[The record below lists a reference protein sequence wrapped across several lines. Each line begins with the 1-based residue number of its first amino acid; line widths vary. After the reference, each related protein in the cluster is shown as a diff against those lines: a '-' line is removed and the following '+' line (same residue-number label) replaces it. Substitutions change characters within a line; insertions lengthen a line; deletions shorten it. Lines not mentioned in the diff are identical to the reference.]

1 MNNQDSLAKTSKE
14 LMLKEP
20 FYGLLLLSLNK
31 EWSKRVPTAGVSKNA
46 INFQLTINEDFWNS
60 LSENHKRGLLKHELL
75 HIGFFHLQCQ
85 DEFPNKKLANIAMDI
100 EINQYID
107 EDDLPEGGCTLES
120 FAQYNLPPKAGCREY
135 YRLLQEA
142 ADKEKQ
148 QGDGGKSKLEKI
160 LDAMSQGL
168 SHDEDGDP
176 VPDHSTWE
184 EFENMSEAEKKLLQ
198 SQSEY
203 ILKEIAEAV
212 EKSRG
217 TIPGEFQ
224 GIIERLRTIEPPKF
238 DWRSYVRR
246 FAGGSNEVFTKKL
259 RRKDNKRFEENP
271 GLKIKNKR
279 HLLVA
284 IDTSGSVSDKEVKE
298 FLNEIHH
305 IHKTGS
311 EVTIL
316 QCDTTIR
323 SIEKFKPNQ
332 DITLHGRGGTDFDPV
347 LEYYNENTRKYTC
360 MFYLTDGECDTNVK
374 PKGKMLWV
382 ISTRGEINKGL
393 PGPQIK
399 LN

>member
-1 MNNQDSLAKTSKE
+1 MLNNHDSLARASKE

-31 EWSKRVPTAGVSKNA
+31 QWDKRVPTAGVSKNGV
-46 INFQLTINEDFWNS
+46 NFQLTINEDFWNS
-60 LSENHKRGLLKHELL
+60 LSDNHKRGLLKHELL
-75 HIGFFHLQCQ
+75 HIGFFHIQCQ
-85 DEFPNKKLANIAMDI
+85 DEFQNKKVANIAMDI

-120 FAQYNLPPKAGCREY
+120 FAEYNLPPKAGCREY
-135 YRLLQEA
+135 YKLLMQAKEQE
-142 ADKEKQ
+142 EQ
-148 QGDGGKSKLEKI
+148 SGSGGKIS
-160 LDAMSQGL
+160 DMAGM
-168 SHDEDGDP
+168 DDGEQHSSGTN
-176 VPDHSTWE
+176 VPDHSTWKD
-184 EFENMSEAEKKLLQ
+184 FEDLSEAEKKLLE
-198 SQSEY
+198 SQTAH
-203 ILKEIAEAV
+203 ILKEIADSV

-217 TIPGEFQ
+217 IIPGEFK
-224 GIIERLRTIEPPKF
+224 GILERLRHVEPPKF

-246 FAGGSNEVFTKKL
+246 FAGGAKEVFTKKL

-316 QCDTTIR
+316 QCDTVIR
-323 SIEKFKPNQ
+323 SIEKYKPNE

-347 LEYYNENTRKYTC
+347 LEYYNENQGKYTC
-360 MFYLTDGECDTNVK
+360 LFYLTDGECSTDVK

>member
-1 MNNQDSLAKTSKE
+1 MLSNHDSLARTSKE

-31 EWSKRVPTAGVSKNA
+31 QWDKRVPTAGVSKNGV
-46 INFQLTINEDFWNS
+46 NFQLTINEDFWNS
-60 LSENHKRGLLKHELL
+60 LSDNHKRGLLKHELL
-75 HIGFFHLQCQ
+75 HIGFFHIQCQ
-85 DEFPNKKLANIAMDI
+85 DEFQNKKVANIAMDI

-107 EDDLPEGGCTLES
+107 AEDLPEGGCTLES
-120 FAQYNLPPKAGCREY
+120 FAEYNLPPKAGCREY
-135 YRLLQEA
+135 YKLLMEAKEQE
-142 ADKEKQ
+142 EQ
-148 QGDGGKSKLEKI
+148 SGSGGKIS
-160 LDAMSQGL
+160 DMAGM
-168 SHDEDGDP
+168 DDGEQHGSGTI
-176 VPDHSTWE
+176 VPDHDTWKD
-184 EFENMSEAEKKLLQ
+184 FEDLSEAEKKLLE
-198 SQSEY
+198 SQTSH
-203 ILKEIAEAV
+203 ILKEIADSV

-217 TIPGEFQ
+217 IIPGEFK
-224 GIIERLRTIEPPKF
+224 GILERLRHVEPPKF

-246 FAGGSNEVFTKKL
+246 FAGGAKEVFTKKL

-323 SIEKFKPNQ
+323 SIEKYKPNE

-347 LEYYNENTRKYTC
+347 LEYYNENQRKYTC
-360 MFYLTDGECDTNVK
+360 LFYLTDGECSTDVK

-382 ISTRGEINKGL
+382 ISTRGEINNGL

>member
-1 MNNQDSLAKTSKE
+1 MLNNHDSLARASKE

-31 EWSKRVPTAGVSKNA
+31 QWNKRVPTAGVSKNGV
-46 INFQLTINEDFWNS
+46 NFQLTINEDFWNS
-60 LSENHKRGLLKHELL
+60 LSDNHKRGLLKHELL
-75 HIGFFHLQCQ
+75 HIGFFHIQCQ
-85 DEFPNKKLANIAMDI
+85 DEFQNKKVANIAMDI

-120 FAQYNLPPKAGCREY
+120 FAEYNLPSKAGCREY
-135 YRLLQEA
+135 YKLLMQAKEQE
-142 ADKEKQ
+142 EQ
-148 QGDGGKSKLEKI
+148 SGSGGKIS
-160 LDAMSQGL
+160 DMAGM
-168 SHDEDGDP
+168 DDGEQHGSGTN
-176 VPDHSTWE
+176 VPDHGTWKD
-184 EFENMSEAEKKLLQ
+184 FEDLSEAEKKLLE
-198 SQSEY
+198 SQTAH
-203 ILKEIAEAV
+203 ILKEIADSV

-217 TIPGEFQ
+217 TIPGEFK
-224 GIIERLRTIEPPKF
+224 GILERLRHVEPPKF

-246 FAGGSNEVFTKKL
+246 FAGGAKEVFTKKL

-316 QCDTTIR
+316 QCDTVIR
-323 SIEKFKPNQ
+323 SIEKYKPNE

-347 LEYYNENTRKYTC
+347 LEYYNENQRKYTC
-360 MFYLTDGECDTNVK
+360 LFYLTDGECSTDVK

>member
-1 MNNQDSLAKTSKE
+1 MTKQDSLAKVSKE

-20 FYGLLLLSLNK
+20 FYGLLILSLNK
-31 EWSKRVPTAGVSKNA
+31 VWDKRVPTAGVSKNGV
-46 INFQLTINEDFWNS
+46 NFQLTINEDFWNS
-60 LSENHKRGLLKHELL
+60 LSDNHKRGLLKHELL
-75 HIGFFHLQCQ
+75 HIGFFHIQCQ
-85 DEFPNKKLANIAMDI
+85 DEFQNKKVANIAMDI

-107 EDDLPEGGCTLES
+107 PDDLPEGGCTLES
-120 FAQYNLPPKAGCREY
+120 FSEYNLPPKAGCREY
-135 YRLLQEA
+135 YKLLMKAMEQ
-142 ADKEKQ
+142 EKQ
-148 QGDGGKSKLEKI
+148 SGEGGKISDMAGMGDGESY
-160 LDAMSQGL
+160 D
-168 SHDEDGDP
+168 DGTIN
-176 VPDHSTWE
+176 PDHGTWKD
-184 EFENMSEAEKKLLQ
+184 FEDLSEAEKKLLE
-198 SQSEY
+198 SQTAH

-224 GIIERLRTIEPPKF
+224 GIIERLRHVEPPKF

-246 FAGGSNEVFTKKL
+246 FAGGSNEIFTKKL
-259 RRKDNKRFEENP
+259 RRKENRRFDENP

-311 EVTIL
+311 EVTVL

-332 DITLHGRGGTDFDPV
+332 DIVLHGRGGTDFDPV

-360 MFYLTDGECDTNVK
+360 MFYLTDGECSTSVK
-374 PKGKMLWV
+374 PRGKMLWV
-382 ISTRGEINKGL
+382 ISTRGEINDGL

>member
-1 MNNQDSLAKTSKE
+1 MLSNHDSLARTSKE

-31 EWSKRVPTAGVSKNA
+31 QWDKRVPTAGVSKNGV
-46 INFQLTINEDFWNS
+46 NFQLTINEDFWNS
-60 LSENHKRGLLKHELL
+60 LSDNHKRGLLKHELL
-75 HIGFFHLQCQ
+75 HIGFFHIQCQ
-85 DEFPNKKLANIAMDI
+85 DEFPNKRVANIAMDI

-107 EDDLPEGGCTLES
+107 AEDLPEGGCTLES
-120 FAQYNLPPKAGCREY
+120 FAEYNLPPKAGCREY
-135 YRLLQEA
+135 YKLLMQAKEQEEQSGSGGKISEMS
-142 ADKEKQ
+142 DM
-148 QGDGGKSKLEKI
+148 GDGEQHS
-160 LDAMSQGL
+160 S
-168 SHDEDGDP
+168 GDM
-176 VPDHSTWE
+176 VPDHGTWKD
-184 EFENMSEAEKKLLQ
+184 FEDLSEAEKKLLE
-198 SQSEY
+198 SQTAH
-203 ILKEIAEAV
+203 ILKEIADSV

-217 TIPGEFQ
+217 TIPGEFK
-224 GIIERLRTIEPPKF
+224 GILERLRHVEPPKF

-246 FAGGSNEVFTKKL
+246 FAGGAKEVFTKKL

-323 SIEKFKPNQ
+323 SIEKYKPNE

-347 LEYYNENTRKYTC
+347 LEYYNENQRKYTC
-360 MFYLTDGECDTNVK
+360 LFYLTDGECSTDVK

-382 ISTRGEINKGL
+382 ISTRGEINNGL

>member
-1 MNNQDSLAKTSKE
+1 MLSNHDSLARTSKE

-31 EWSKRVPTAGVSKNA
+31 QWDKRVPTAGVSKNGV
-46 INFQLTINEDFWNS
+46 NFQLTINEDFWNS
-60 LSENHKRGLLKHELL
+60 LSDNHKRGLLKHELL
-75 HIGFFHLQCQ
+75 HIGFFHIQCQ
-85 DEFPNKKLANIAMDI
+85 DEFQNKKVANIAMDI

-107 EDDLPEGGCTLES
+107 AEDLPEGGCTLES
-120 FAQYNLPPKAGCREY
+120 FAEYNLPPKAGCREY
-135 YRLLQEA
+135 YKLLMEAKEQE
-142 ADKEKQ
+142 EQ
-148 QGDGGKSKLEKI
+148 SSSGGKIS
-160 LDAMSQGL
+160 DMAGM
-168 SHDEDGDP
+168 DDGEQHGSGTML
-176 VPDHSTWE
+176 PDHGTWKD
-184 EFENMSEAEKKLLQ
+184 FEDLSEAEKKLLE
-198 SQSEY
+198 SQTAH
-203 ILKEIAEAV
+203 ILKEIADSV

-217 TIPGEFQ
+217 TIPGEFK
-224 GIIERLRTIEPPKF
+224 GILERLRHVEPPKF

-246 FAGGSNEVFTKKL
+246 FAGGAKEVFTKKL

-323 SIEKFKPNQ
+323 SIEKYKPNE

-347 LEYYNENTRKYTC
+347 LEYYNENQRKYTC
-360 MFYLTDGECDTNVK
+360 LFYLTDGECSTDVK

>member
-1 MNNQDSLAKTSKE
+1 MLNNHDSLARASKE

-31 EWSKRVPTAGVSKNA
+31 QWNKRVPTAGVSKNGV
-46 INFQLTINEDFWNS
+46 NFQLTINEDFWNS
-60 LSENHKRGLLKHELL
+60 LSDNHKRGLLKHELL
-75 HIGFFHLQCQ
+75 HIGFFHIQCQ
-85 DEFPNKKLANIAMDI
+85 DEFQNKKVANIAMDI

-120 FAQYNLPPKAGCREY
+120 FAEYNLPPKAGCREY
-135 YRLLQEA
+135 YKLLMQAKEQE
-142 ADKEKQ
+142 EQ
-148 QGDGGKSKLEKI
+148 SGSGGKIS
-160 LDAMSQGL
+160 DMAGM
-168 SHDEDGDP
+168 DDGEQHSSGTN
-176 VPDHSTWE
+176 VPDHGTWKD
-184 EFENMSEAEKKLLQ
+184 FEDLSEAEKKLLE
-198 SQSEY
+198 SQTAH
-203 ILKEIAEAV
+203 ILKEIADSV

-217 TIPGEFQ
+217 TIPGEFK
-224 GIIERLRTIEPPKF
+224 GILERLRHVEPPKF

-246 FAGGSNEVFTKKL
+246 FAGGAKEVFTKKL

-316 QCDTTIR
+316 QCDTVIR
-323 SIEKFKPNQ
+323 SIEKYKPNE

-347 LEYYNENTRKYTC
+347 LEYYNENQRKYTC
-360 MFYLTDGECDTNVK
+360 LFYLTDGECSTDVK

>member
-1 MNNQDSLAKTSKE
+1 MLNNHDSLARASKE

-31 EWSKRVPTAGVSKNA
+31 QWNKRVPTAGVSKNGV
-46 INFQLTINEDFWNS
+46 NFQLTINEDFWNS
-60 LSENHKRGLLKHELL
+60 LSDNHKRGLLKHELL
-75 HIGFFHLQCQ
+75 HIGFFHIQCQ
-85 DEFPNKKLANIAMDI
+85 DEFQNKKVANIAMDI

-120 FAQYNLPPKAGCREY
+120 FAEYNLPSKAGCREY
-135 YRLLQEA
+135 YKLLMQAKEQE
-142 ADKEKQ
+142 EQ
-148 QGDGGKSKLEKI
+148 SGSGGKIS
-160 LDAMSQGL
+160 DMAGM
-168 SHDEDGDP
+168 DDGEQHSSGTN
-176 VPDHSTWE
+176 VPDHGTWKD
-184 EFENMSEAEKKLLQ
+184 FEDLSEAEKKLLE
-198 SQSEY
+198 SQTAH
-203 ILKEIAEAV
+203 ILKEIADSV

-217 TIPGEFQ
+217 TIPGEFK
-224 GIIERLRTIEPPKF
+224 GILERLRHVEPPKF

-246 FAGGSNEVFTKKL
+246 FAGGAKEVFTKKL

-316 QCDTTIR
+316 QCDTVIR
-323 SIEKFKPNQ
+323 SIEKYKPNE

-347 LEYYNENTRKYTC
+347 LEYYNENQRKYTC
-360 MFYLTDGECDTNVK
+360 LFYLTDGECSTDVK

>member
-1 MNNQDSLAKTSKE
+1 MLNNHDSLARASKE

-31 EWSKRVPTAGVSKNA
+31 QWDKRVPTAGVSKNGV
-46 INFQLTINEDFWNS
+46 NFQLTINEDFWNS
-60 LSENHKRGLLKHELL
+60 LSDNHKRGLLKHELL
-75 HIGFFHLQCQ
+75 HIGFFHIQCQ
-85 DEFPNKKLANIAMDI
+85 DEFQNKKVANIAMDI
-100 EINQYID
+100 EINQFID
-107 EDDLPEGGCTLES
+107 AEDLPEGGCTLES
-120 FAQYNLPPKAGCREY
+120 FAEYNLPPKAGCREY
-135 YRLLQEA
+135 YKLLMQAKEQE
-142 ADKEKQ
+142 EQ
-148 QGDGGKSKLEKI
+148 SGSGGKIS
-160 LDAMSQGL
+160 DMAGM
-168 SHDEDGDP
+168 DDGEQHGSGTN
-176 VPDHSTWE
+176 VPDHGTWKD
-184 EFENMSEAEKKLLQ
+184 FEDLSEAEKKLLE
-198 SQSEY
+198 SQTAH
-203 ILKEIAEAV
+203 ILKEIADSV

-217 TIPGEFQ
+217 TIPGEFK
-224 GIIERLRTIEPPKF
+224 GILERLRHVEPPKF

-246 FAGGSNEVFTKKL
+246 FAGGAKEVFTKKL

-316 QCDTTIR
+316 QCDTVIR
-323 SIEKFKPNQ
+323 SIEKYKPNE

-347 LEYYNENTRKYTC
+347 LEYYNENQRKYTC
-360 MFYLTDGECDTNVK
+360 LFYLTDGECSTDVK

>member
-1 MNNQDSLAKTSKE
+1 MLNNHDSLARASKE

-31 EWSKRVPTAGVSKNA
+31 QWDKRVPTAGVSKNGV
-46 INFQLTINEDFWNS
+46 NFQLTINEDFWNS
-60 LSENHKRGLLKHELL
+60 LSDNHKRGLLKHELL
-75 HIGFFHLQCQ
+75 HIGFFHIQCQ
-85 DEFPNKKLANIAMDI
+85 DEFQNKKVANIAMDI

-107 EDDLPEGGCTLES
+107 AEDLPEGGCTLES
-120 FAQYNLPPKAGCREY
+120 FAEYNLPPKAGCREY
-135 YRLLQEA
+135 YKLLMEAKEQE
-142 ADKEKQ
+142 EQ
-148 QGDGGKSKLEKI
+148 SGSGGKIS
-160 LDAMSQGL
+160 DMAGM
-168 SHDEDGDP
+168 DDGEQHSSGTN
-176 VPDHSTWE
+176 VPDHGTWKD
-184 EFENMSEAEKKLLQ
+184 FEDLSEAEKKLLE
-198 SQSEY
+198 SQTAH
-203 ILKEIAEAV
+203 ILKEIADSV

-217 TIPGEFQ
+217 TIPGEFK
-224 GIIERLRTIEPPKF
+224 GILERLRHVEPPKF

-246 FAGGSNEVFTKKL
+246 FAGGAKEVFTKKL

-316 QCDTTIR
+316 QCDTVIR
-323 SIEKFKPNQ
+323 SIEKYKPNE
-332 DITLHGRGGTDFDPV
+332 DITLHGRGGTNFDPV
-347 LEYYNENTRKYTC
+347 LEYYNENQRKYTC
-360 MFYLTDGECDTNVK
+360 LFYLTDGECSTDVK

>member
-1 MNNQDSLAKTSKE
+1 MTKQDSLAKVSKE

-20 FYGLLLLSLNK
+20 FYGLLILSLNK
-31 EWSKRVPTAGVSKNA
+31 VWDKRVPTAGVSKNGV
-46 INFQLTINEDFWNS
+46 NFQLTINEDFWNS
-60 LSENHKRGLLKHELL
+60 LSDNHKRGLLKHELL
-75 HIGFFHLQCQ
+75 HIGFFHIQCQ
-85 DEFPNKKLANIAMDI
+85 DEFPNKKVANIAMDI

-120 FAQYNLPPKAGCREY
+120 FSEYNLPPKAGSREY
-135 YRLLQEA
+135 YKLLMKAMEQ
-142 ADKEKQ
+142 EKQ
-148 QGDGGKSKLEKI
+148 SGSGGKIS
-160 LDAMSQGL
+160 DMAGM
-168 SHDEDGDP
+168 DDGATYSDGTIN
-176 VPDHSTWE
+176 PDHGTWKD
-184 EFENMSEAEKKLLQ
+184 FEDLSEAEKKLLE
-198 SQSEY
+198 SQTAH

-224 GIIERLRTIEPPKF
+224 GIIERLRHVEPPKF

-246 FAGGSNEVFTKKL
+246 FAGGSNEIFTKKL
-259 RRKDNKRFEENP
+259 RRKENRRFDENP

-311 EVTIL
+311 EVTVL

-332 DITLHGRGGTDFDPV
+332 DIVLHGRGGTDFDPV

-360 MFYLTDGECDTNVK
+360 MFYLTDGECSTSVK
-374 PKGKMLWV
+374 PRGKMLWV
-382 ISTRGEINKGL
+382 ISTRGEINDGL

>member
-1 MNNQDSLAKTSKE
+1 MLNNHDSLARASKE

-31 EWSKRVPTAGVSKNA
+31 QWNKRVPTAGVSKNGV
-46 INFQLTINEDFWNS
+46 NFQLTINEDFWNS
-60 LSENHKRGLLKHELL
+60 LSDNHKRGLLKHELL
-75 HIGFFHLQCQ
+75 HIGFFHIQCQ
-85 DEFPNKKLANIAMDI
+85 DEFQNKKVANIAMDI

-120 FAQYNLPPKAGCREY
+120 FAEYNLPPKAGCREY
-135 YRLLQEA
+135 YKLLMQAKEQEEQSGSGGKISDMA
-142 ADKEKQ
+142 GMD
-148 QGDGGKSKLEKI
+148 DGGQHGS
-160 LDAMSQGL
+160 GTN
-168 SHDEDGDP
+168 
-176 VPDHSTWE
+176 VPDHGTWKD
-184 EFENMSEAEKKLLQ
+184 FEDLSEAEKKLLE
-198 SQSEY
+198 SQTAH
-203 ILKEIAEAV
+203 ILKEIADSV

-217 TIPGEFQ
+217 TIPGEFK
-224 GIIERLRTIEPPKF
+224 GILERLRHVEPPKF

-246 FAGGSNEVFTKKL
+246 FAGGAKEVFTKKL

-316 QCDTTIR
+316 QCDTVIR
-323 SIEKFKPNQ
+323 SIEKYKPNE

-347 LEYYNENTRKYTC
+347 LEYYNENQRKYTC
-360 MFYLTDGECDTNVK
+360 LFYLTDGECSTDVK

>member
-1 MNNQDSLAKTSKE
+1 MTKQDSLAKVSKE

-20 FYGLLLLSLNK
+20 FYGLLILSLNK
-31 EWSKRVPTAGVSKNA
+31 VWDKRVPTAGVSKNGV
-46 INFQLTINEDFWNS
+46 NFQLTINEDFWNS
-60 LSENHKRGLLKHELL
+60 LSDNHKRGLLKHELL
-75 HIGFFHLQCQ
+75 HIGFFHIQCQ
-85 DEFPNKKLANIAMDI
+85 DEFQNKKVANIAMDI

-107 EDDLPEGGCTLES
+107 PDDLPEGGCTLES
-120 FAQYNLPPKAGCREY
+120 FSEYNLPPKAGCREY
-135 YRLLQEA
+135 YKLLMKAMEQ
-142 ADKEKQ
+142 EKQ
-148 QGDGGKSKLEKI
+148 SGEGGKISDMAGMGDGESYG
-160 LDAMSQGL
+160 
-168 SHDEDGDP
+168 DGTIN
-176 VPDHSTWE
+176 PDHGTWKD
-184 EFENMSEAEKKLLQ
+184 FEDLSEAEKKLLE
-198 SQSEY
+198 SQTAH

-224 GIIERLRTIEPPKF
+224 GIIERLRHVEPPKF

-246 FAGGSNEVFTKKL
+246 FAGGSNEIFTKKL
-259 RRKDNKRFEENP
+259 RRKENRRFDENP

-311 EVTIL
+311 EVTVL

-332 DITLHGRGGTDFDPV
+332 DIVLHGRGGTDFDPV

-360 MFYLTDGECDTNVK
+360 MFYLTDGECSTSVK
-374 PKGKMLWV
+374 PRGKMLWV
-382 ISTRGEINKGL
+382 ISTRGEINDGL

>member
-1 MNNQDSLAKTSKE
+1 MLNNHESLARTSKE

-31 EWSKRVPTAGVSKNA
+31 KWDKRVPTAGVSKNGV
-46 INFQLTINEDFWNS
+46 NFQLTINEDFWNS
-60 LSENHKRGLLKHELL
+60 LSDNHKRGLLKHELL
-75 HIGFFHLQCQ
+75 HIGFFHIQCQ
-85 DEFPNKKLANIAMDI
+85 DEFPNKRVANIAMDI

-107 EDDLPEGGCTLES
+107 AEDLPEGGCTLES
-120 FAQYNLPPKAGCREY
+120 FAEYNLPPKAGCREY
-135 YRLLQEA
+135 YKLLMQAKEQEEQSGSGGKISEMS
-142 ADKEKQ
+142 DM
-148 QGDGGKSKLEKI
+148 GDGEQHS
-160 LDAMSQGL
+160 S
-168 SHDEDGDP
+168 GDM
-176 VPDHSTWE
+176 VPDHGTWKD
-184 EFENMSEAEKKLLQ
+184 FEDLSEAEKKLLE
-198 SQSEY
+198 SQTAH
-203 ILKEIAEAV
+203 ILKEIADSV

-217 TIPGEFQ
+217 TIPGEFK
-224 GIIERLRTIEPPKF
+224 GILERLRHVEPPKF

-246 FAGGSNEVFTKKL
+246 FAGGAKEVFTKKL

-323 SIEKFKPNQ
+323 SIEKYKPNE

-347 LEYYNENTRKYTC
+347 LEYYNENQRKYTC
-360 MFYLTDGECDTNVK
+360 LFYLTDGECSTDVK
-374 PKGKMLWV
+374 PRGKMLWV

>member
-1 MNNQDSLAKTSKE
+1 MLNNHDSLARASKE

-31 EWSKRVPTAGVSKNA
+31 QWDKRVPTAGVSKNGV
-46 INFQLTINEDFWNS
+46 NFQLTINEDFWNS
-60 LSENHKRGLLKHELL
+60 LSDNHKRGLLKHELL
-75 HIGFFHLQCQ
+75 HIGFFHIQCQ
-85 DEFPNKKLANIAMDI
+85 DEFQNKKVANIAMDI

-107 EDDLPEGGCTLES
+107 AEDLPEGGCTLES
-120 FAQYNLPPKAGCREY
+120 FAEYNLPPKAGCREY
-135 YRLLQEA
+135 YKLLMQAKEQE
-142 ADKEKQ
+142 EQ
-148 QGDGGKSKLEKI
+148 SGSGGKIS
-160 LDAMSQGL
+160 DMAGM
-168 SHDEDGDP
+168 DDGEQHSSGTN
-176 VPDHSTWE
+176 VPDHGTWKD
-184 EFENMSEAEKKLLQ
+184 FEDLSEAEKKLLE
-198 SQSEY
+198 SQTAH
-203 ILKEIAEAV
+203 ILKEIADSV

-217 TIPGEFQ
+217 TIPGEFK
-224 GIIERLRTIEPPKF
+224 GILERLRHVEPPKF

-246 FAGGSNEVFTKKL
+246 FAGGAKEVFTKKL

-316 QCDTTIR
+316 QCDTVIR
-323 SIEKFKPNQ
+323 SIEKYKPNE
-332 DITLHGRGGTDFDPV
+332 DITLHGRGGTNFDPV
-347 LEYYNENTRKYTC
+347 LEYYNENQRKYTC
-360 MFYLTDGECDTNVK
+360 LFYLTDGECSTDVK

>member
-1 MNNQDSLAKTSKE
+1 MNKQDSLAKVSKE

-20 FYGLLLLSLNK
+20 FYGLLILSLNK
-31 EWSKRVPTAGVSKNA
+31 VWDKRVPTAGVSKNGV
-46 INFQLTINEDFWNS
+46 NFQLTINEDFWNS
-60 LSENHKRGLLKHELL
+60 LSDNHKRGLLKHELL
-75 HIGFFHLQCQ
+75 HIGFFHIQCQ
-85 DEFPNKKLANIAMDI
+85 DEFQNKKVANIAMDI
-100 EINQYID
+100 EINQFID
-107 EDDLPEGGCTLES
+107 PDDLPDGGCTLES
-120 FAQYNLPPKAGCREY
+120 FSEYNLPPKAGSREY
-135 YRLLQEA
+135 YKLLMKAMEQ
-142 ADKEKQ
+142 EKQ
-148 QGDGGKSKLEKI
+148 SGSGGKISDMAGMDDGATYGDGTI
-160 LDAMSQGL
+160 N
-168 SHDEDGDP
+168 
-176 VPDHSTWE
+176 PDHGTWKD
-184 EFENMSEAEKKLLQ
+184 FEDLSEAEKKLLE
-198 SQSEY
+198 SQTAH

-224 GIIERLRTIEPPKF
+224 GIIERLRHVEPPKF

-246 FAGGSNEVFTKKL
+246 FAGGSNEIFTKKL
-259 RRKDNKRFEENP
+259 RRKENRRFDENP

-311 EVTIL
+311 EVTVL

-332 DITLHGRGGTDFDPV
+332 DIVLHGRGGTDFDPV

-360 MFYLTDGECDTNVK
+360 MFYLTDGECSTSVK
-374 PKGKMLWV
+374 PRGKMLWV
-382 ISTRGEINKGL
+382 ISTRGEINDGL

>member
-1 MNNQDSLAKTSKE
+1 MLNTHDSLARASKE

-31 EWSKRVPTAGVSKNA
+31 QWNKRVPTAGVSKNGV
-46 INFQLTINEDFWNS
+46 NFQLTINEDFWNS
-60 LSENHKRGLLKHELL
+60 LSDNHKRGLLKHELL
-75 HIGFFHLQCQ
+75 HIGFFHIQCQ
-85 DEFPNKKLANIAMDI
+85 DEFQNKKVANIAMDI
-100 EINQYID
+100 EINQFID
-107 EDDLPEGGCTLES
+107 AEDLPEGGCTLES
-120 FAQYNLPPKAGCREY
+120 FAEYNLPPKAGCREY
-135 YRLLQEA
+135 YKLLMQAKEQE
-142 ADKEKQ
+142 EQ
-148 QGDGGKSKLEKI
+148 SGSGGKIS
-160 LDAMSQGL
+160 DMAGM
-168 SHDEDGDP
+168 DDGEQHGSGTN
-176 VPDHSTWE
+176 VPDHGTWKD
-184 EFENMSEAEKKLLQ
+184 FEDLSEAEKKLLE
-198 SQSEY
+198 SQTAH
-203 ILKEIAEAV
+203 ILKEIADSV

-217 TIPGEFQ
+217 TIPGEFK
-224 GIIERLRTIEPPKF
+224 GILERLRHVEPPKF

-246 FAGGSNEVFTKKL
+246 FAGGAKEVFTKKL

-316 QCDTTIR
+316 QCDTVIR
-323 SIEKFKPNQ
+323 SIEKYKPNE

-347 LEYYNENTRKYTC
+347 LEYYNENQRKYTC
-360 MFYLTDGECDTNVK
+360 LFYLTDGECSTDVK

>member
-1 MNNQDSLAKTSKE
+1 MLSNHDSLARASKE

-31 EWSKRVPTAGVSKNA
+31 QWDKRVPTAGVSKNGV
-46 INFQLTINEDFWNS
+46 NFQLTINEDFWNS
-60 LSENHKRGLLKHELL
+60 LSDNHKRGLLKHELL
-75 HIGFFHLQCQ
+75 HIGFFHIQCQ
-85 DEFPNKKLANIAMDI
+85 DEFPNKRVANIAMDI

-107 EDDLPEGGCTLES
+107 AEDLPEGGCTLES
-120 FAQYNLPPKAGCREY
+120 FAEYNLPPKAGCREY
-135 YRLLQEA
+135 YKLLMQAKEQEEQSGSGGKISDMA
-142 ADKEKQ
+142 GMD
-148 QGDGGKSKLEKI
+148 DGGQHGSGTI
-160 LDAMSQGL
+160 
-168 SHDEDGDP
+168 
-176 VPDHSTWE
+176 VPDHGTWKD
-184 EFENMSEAEKKLLQ
+184 FEDLSEAEKKLLE
-198 SQSEY
+198 SQTAH
-203 ILKEIAEAV
+203 ILKEIADSV

-217 TIPGEFQ
+217 TIPGEFKS
-224 GIIERLRTIEPPKF
+224 ILERLRHVEPPKF

-246 FAGGSNEVFTKKL
+246 FAGGAKEVFTKKL

-323 SIEKFKPNQ
+323 SIEKYKPNE
-332 DITLHGRGGTDFDPV
+332 DITLHGRGGTEFDPV
-347 LEYYNENTRKYTC
+347 LEYYNENQRKYTC
-360 MFYLTDGECDTNVK
+360 LFYLTDGECSTDVK

>member
-1 MNNQDSLAKTSKE
+1 MTKQDSLAKVSKE

-20 FYGLLLLSLNK
+20 FYGLLILSLNK
-31 EWSKRVPTAGVSKNA
+31 VWDKRVPTAGVSKNGV
-46 INFQLTINEDFWNS
+46 NFQLTINEDFWNT
-60 LSENHKRGLLKHELL
+60 LSDNHKRGLLKHELL
-75 HIGFFHLQCQ
+75 HIGFFHIQCQ
-85 DEFPNKKLANIAMDI
+85 DEFQNKKVANIAMDI

-120 FAQYNLPPKAGCREY
+120 FSEYNLPPKAGCREY
-135 YRLLQEA
+135 YKLLMKAMEEEQQSGNGGKISDMAGMGEGEA
-142 ADKEKQ
+142 H
-148 QGDGGKSKLEKI
+148 GDGTI
-160 LDAMSQGL
+160 N
-168 SHDEDGDP
+168 
-176 VPDHSTWE
+176 PDHGTWKD
-184 EFENMSEAEKKLLQ
+184 FEDLSEAEKKLLE
-198 SQSEY
+198 SQTAH
-203 ILKEIAEAV
+203 ILKEIAETV

-224 GIIERLRTIEPPKF
+224 GIIQRLRHVEPPKF

-246 FAGGSNEVFTKKL
+246 FAGGSSEIFTKKL
-259 RRKDNKRFEENP
+259 RRKDNRRFEENP

-311 EVTIL
+311 EVTVL

-332 DITLHGRGGTDFDPV
+332 DIVLHGRGGTDFDPV

-360 MFYLTDGECDTNVK
+360 MFYLTDGECHTDVK
-374 PKGKMLWV
+374 PRGKMLWV
-382 ISTRGEINKGL
+382 ISTRGEINKSL

>member
-1 MNNQDSLAKTSKE
+1 MLNNHDSLARTSKE

-31 EWSKRVPTAGVSKNA
+31 QWDKRVPTAGVSKNGV
-46 INFQLTINEDFWNS
+46 NFQLTINEDFWNS
-60 LSENHKRGLLKHELL
+60 LSDNHKRGLLKHELL
-75 HIGFFHLQCQ
+75 HIGFFHIQCQ
-85 DEFPNKKLANIAMDI
+85 DEFQNKKVANIAMDI

-120 FAQYNLPPKAGCREY
+120 FAEYNLPPKAGCREY
-135 YRLLQEA
+135 YKLLMQAKEQE
-142 ADKEKQ
+142 EQ
-148 QGDGGKSKLEKI
+148 SGSGGKIS
-160 LDAMSQGL
+160 DMAGM
-168 SHDEDGDP
+168 DDGEQHGSGTN
-176 VPDHSTWE
+176 VPDHGTWKD
-184 EFENMSEAEKKLLQ
+184 FEDLSEAEKKLLE
-198 SQSEY
+198 SQTAH
-203 ILKEIAEAV
+203 ILKEIADSV

-217 TIPGEFQ
+217 TIPGEFK
-224 GIIERLRTIEPPKF
+224 GILERLRHVEPPKF

-246 FAGGSNEVFTKKL
+246 FAGGAKEVFTKKL

-316 QCDTTIR
+316 QCDTVIR
-323 SIEKFKPNQ
+323 SIEKYKPNE

-347 LEYYNENTRKYTC
+347 LEYYNENQRKYTC
-360 MFYLTDGECDTNVK
+360 LFYLTDGECSTDVK

>member
-1 MNNQDSLAKTSKE
+1 MLSNHDSLARTSKE

-31 EWSKRVPTAGVSKNA
+31 QWDKRVPTAGVSKNGV
-46 INFQLTINEDFWNS
+46 NFQLTINEDFWNS
-60 LSENHKRGLLKHELL
+60 LSDNHKRGLLKHELL
-75 HIGFFHLQCQ
+75 HIGFFHIQCQ
-85 DEFPNKKLANIAMDI
+85 DEFPNKRVANIAMDI

-107 EDDLPEGGCTLES
+107 PEDLPEGGCTLES
-120 FAQYNLPPKAGCREY
+120 FAEYNLPPKAGCREY
-135 YRLLQEA
+135 YKLLMQAKEQEEQSGSGGKISDMA
-142 ADKEKQ
+142 GMD
-148 QGDGGKSKLEKI
+148 DGGQHGSGTI
-160 LDAMSQGL
+160 
-168 SHDEDGDP
+168 
-176 VPDHSTWE
+176 VPDHGTWKD
-184 EFENMSEAEKKLLQ
+184 FEDLSEAEKKLLE
-198 SQSEY
+198 SQTAH
-203 ILKEIAEAV
+203 ILKEIADSV

-217 TIPGEFQ
+217 TIPGEFK
-224 GIIERLRTIEPPKF
+224 GILERLRHVEPPKF

-246 FAGGSNEVFTKKL
+246 FAGGAKEVFTKKL

-323 SIEKFKPNQ
+323 SIEKYKPNE

-347 LEYYNENTRKYTC
+347 LEYYNENQRKYTC
-360 MFYLTDGECDTNVK
+360 LFYLTDGECSTDVK

-382 ISTRGEINKGL
+382 ISTRGEINNGL

>member
-1 MNNQDSLAKTSKE
+1 MLNNHDSLARASKE

-31 EWSKRVPTAGVSKNA
+31 QWDKRVPTAGVSKNGV
-46 INFQLTINEDFWNS
+46 NFQLTINEDFWNS
-60 LSENHKRGLLKHELL
+60 LSDNHKRGLLKHELL
-75 HIGFFHLQCQ
+75 HIGFFHIQCQ
-85 DEFPNKKLANIAMDI
+85 DEFQNKKVANIAMDI

-107 EDDLPEGGCTLES
+107 AEDLPEGGCTLES
-120 FAQYNLPPKAGCREY
+120 FAEYNLPPKAGCREY
-135 YRLLQEA
+135 YKLLMQAKEQE
-142 ADKEKQ
+142 EQ
-148 QGDGGKSKLEKI
+148 SGSGGKIS
-160 LDAMSQGL
+160 DMAGM
-168 SHDEDGDP
+168 DDGEQHSSGTN
-176 VPDHSTWE
+176 VPDHGTWKD
-184 EFENMSEAEKKLLQ
+184 FEDLSEAEKKLLE
-198 SQSEY
+198 SQTAH
-203 ILKEIAEAV
+203 ILKEIADSV

-217 TIPGEFQ
+217 TIPGEFK
-224 GIIERLRTIEPPKF
+224 GILERLRHVEPPKF

-246 FAGGSNEVFTKKL
+246 FAGGAKEVFTKKL

-316 QCDTTIR
+316 QCDTVIR
-323 SIEKFKPNQ
+323 SIEKYKPNE

-347 LEYYNENTRKYTC
+347 LEYYNENQRKYTC
-360 MFYLTDGECDTNVK
+360 LFYLTDGECSTDVK

>member
-1 MNNQDSLAKTSKE
+1 MLNNHDSLARTSKE

-31 EWSKRVPTAGVSKNA
+31 QWDKRVPTAGVSKNGV
-46 INFQLTINEDFWNS
+46 NFQLTINEDFWNS
-60 LSENHKRGLLKHELL
+60 LSDNHKRGLLKHELL
-75 HIGFFHLQCQ
+75 HIGFFHIQCQ
-85 DEFPNKKLANIAMDI
+85 DEFQNKKVANIAMDI
-100 EINQYID
+100 EINQFID
-107 EDDLPEGGCTLES
+107 AEDLPEGGCTLES
-120 FAQYNLPPKAGCREY
+120 FAEYNLPPKAGCREY
-135 YRLLQEA
+135 YKLLMQAKEQE
-142 ADKEKQ
+142 EQ
-148 QGDGGKSKLEKI
+148 SGSGGKIS
-160 LDAMSQGL
+160 DMAGM
-168 SHDEDGDP
+168 DDGEQHGSGTN
-176 VPDHSTWE
+176 VPDHGTWKD
-184 EFENMSEAEKKLLQ
+184 FEDLSEAEKKLLE
-198 SQSEY
+198 SQTAH
-203 ILKEIAEAV
+203 ILKEIADSV

-217 TIPGEFQ
+217 TIPGEFK
-224 GIIERLRTIEPPKF
+224 GILERLRHVEPPKF

-246 FAGGSNEVFTKKL
+246 FAGGAKEVFTKKL

-316 QCDTTIR
+316 QCDTVIR
-323 SIEKFKPNQ
+323 SIEKYKPNE

-347 LEYYNENTRKYTC
+347 LEYYNENQRKYTC
-360 MFYLTDGECDTNVK
+360 LFYLTDGECSTDVK

>member
-1 MNNQDSLAKTSKE
+1 MLNNHDSLARASKE

-31 EWSKRVPTAGVSKNA
+31 QWDKRVPTAGVSKNGV
-46 INFQLTINEDFWNS
+46 NFQLTINEDFWNS
-60 LSENHKRGLLKHELL
+60 LSDNHKRGLLKHELL
-75 HIGFFHLQCQ
+75 HIGFFHIQCQ
-85 DEFPNKKLANIAMDI
+85 DEFPNKRVANIAMDI

-107 EDDLPEGGCTLES
+107 AEDLPEGGCTLES
-120 FAQYNLPPKAGCREY
+120 FAEYNLPPKAGCREY
-135 YRLLQEA
+135 YKLLMQAKEQE
-142 ADKEKQ
+142 EQ
-148 QGDGGKSKLEKI
+148 SGSGGKIS
-160 LDAMSQGL
+160 DMAGM
-168 SHDEDGDP
+168 DDGEQHGSGTN
-176 VPDHSTWE
+176 VPDHGTWKD
-184 EFENMSEAEKKLLQ
+184 FEDLSEAEKKLLE
-198 SQSEY
+198 SQTAH
-203 ILKEIAEAV
+203 ILKEIADSV

-217 TIPGEFQ
+217 TIPGEFK
-224 GIIERLRTIEPPKF
+224 GILERLRHVEPPKF

-246 FAGGSNEVFTKKL
+246 FAGGAKEVFTKKL

-323 SIEKFKPNQ
+323 SIEKYKPNE

-347 LEYYNENTRKYTC
+347 LEYYNENQRKYTC
-360 MFYLTDGECDTNVK
+360 LFYLTDGECSTDVK

-382 ISTRGEINKGL
+382 ISTRGEINNGL

>member
-1 MNNQDSLAKTSKE
+1 MLNNHDSLARASKE

-31 EWSKRVPTAGVSKNA
+31 QWNKRVPTAGVSKNGV
-46 INFQLTINEDFWNS
+46 NFQLTINEDFWNS
-60 LSENHKRGLLKHELL
+60 LSDNHKRGLLKHELL
-75 HIGFFHLQCQ
+75 HIGFFHIQCQ
-85 DEFPNKKLANIAMDI
+85 DEFQNKKVANIAMDI
-100 EINQYID
+100 EINQFID
-107 EDDLPEGGCTLES
+107 AEDLPEGGCTLES
-120 FAQYNLPPKAGCREY
+120 FAEYNLPPKAGCREY
-135 YRLLQEA
+135 YKLLMQAKEQE
-142 ADKEKQ
+142 EQ
-148 QGDGGKSKLEKI
+148 SGSGGKIS
-160 LDAMSQGL
+160 DMAGM
-168 SHDEDGDP
+168 DDGEQHSSGTN
-176 VPDHSTWE
+176 VPDHGTWKD
-184 EFENMSEAEKKLLQ
+184 FEDLSEAEKKLLE
-198 SQSEY
+198 SQTAH
-203 ILKEIAEAV
+203 ILKEIADSV

-217 TIPGEFQ
+217 TIPGEFK
-224 GIIERLRTIEPPKF
+224 GILERLRHVEPPKF

-246 FAGGSNEVFTKKL
+246 FAGGAKEVFTKKL

-316 QCDTTIR
+316 QCDTVIR
-323 SIEKFKPNQ
+323 SIEKYKPNE

-347 LEYYNENTRKYTC
+347 LEYYNENQRKYTC
-360 MFYLTDGECDTNVK
+360 LFYLTDGECSTDVK

>member
-1 MNNQDSLAKTSKE
+1 MLSNHDSLARTSKE

-31 EWSKRVPTAGVSKNA
+31 QWDKRVPTAGVSKNGV
-46 INFQLTINEDFWNS
+46 NFQLTINEDFWNS
-60 LSENHKRGLLKHELL
+60 LSDNHKRGLLKHELL
-75 HIGFFHLQCQ
+75 HIGFFHIQCQ
-85 DEFPNKKLANIAMDI
+85 DEFQNKKVANIAMDI

-107 EDDLPEGGCTLES
+107 AEDLPEGGCTLES
-120 FAQYNLPPKAGCREY
+120 FAEYNLPPKAGCREY
-135 YRLLQEA
+135 YKLLMQAKEQE
-142 ADKEKQ
+142 EQ
-148 QGDGGKSKLEKI
+148 SGSGGKIS
-160 LDAMSQGL
+160 DMAGM
-168 SHDEDGDP
+168 DDGEQHGSGTN
-176 VPDHSTWE
+176 VPDHGTWKD
-184 EFENMSEAEKKLLQ
+184 FEDLSEAEKKLLE
-198 SQSEY
+198 SQTAH
-203 ILKEIAEAV
+203 ILKEIADSV

-217 TIPGEFQ
+217 TIPGEFK
-224 GIIERLRTIEPPKF
+224 GILERLRHVEPPKF

-246 FAGGSNEVFTKKL
+246 FAGGAKEVFTKKL

-316 QCDTTIR
+316 QCDTVIR
-323 SIEKFKPNQ
+323 SIEKYKPNE

-347 LEYYNENTRKYTC
+347 LEYYNENQRKYTC
-360 MFYLTDGECDTNVK
+360 LFYLTDGECSTNVK

>member
-1 MNNQDSLAKTSKE
+1 MLNNHDSLARASKE

-31 EWSKRVPTAGVSKNA
+31 QWNKRVPTAGVSKNGV
-46 INFQLTINEDFWNS
+46 NFQLTINEDFWNS
-60 LSENHKRGLLKHELL
+60 LSDNHKRGLLKHELL
-75 HIGFFHLQCQ
+75 HIGFFHIQCQ
-85 DEFPNKKLANIAMDI
+85 DEFQNKKVANIAMDI
-100 EINQYID
+100 EINQFID
-107 EDDLPEGGCTLES
+107 AEDLPEGGCTLES
-120 FAQYNLPPKAGCREY
+120 FAEYNLPPKAGCREY
-135 YRLLQEA
+135 YKLLMQAKEQE
-142 ADKEKQ
+142 EQ
-148 QGDGGKSKLEKI
+148 SGSGGKIS
-160 LDAMSQGL
+160 DMAGM
-168 SHDEDGDP
+168 DDGEQHGSGTN
-176 VPDHSTWE
+176 VPDHGTWKD
-184 EFENMSEAEKKLLQ
+184 FEDLSEAEKKLLE
-198 SQSEY
+198 SQTAH
-203 ILKEIAEAV
+203 ILKEIADSV

-217 TIPGEFQ
+217 TIPGEFK
-224 GIIERLRTIEPPKF
+224 GILERLRHVEPPKF

-246 FAGGSNEVFTKKL
+246 FAGGAKEVFTKKL

-316 QCDTTIR
+316 QCDTVIR
-323 SIEKFKPNQ
+323 SIEKYKPNE

-347 LEYYNENTRKYTC
+347 LEYYNENQRKYTC
-360 MFYLTDGECDTNVK
+360 LFYLTDGECSTDVK

>member
-1 MNNQDSLAKTSKE
+1 MTKQDSLAKVSKE

-20 FYGLLLLSLNK
+20 FYGLLILSLNK
-31 EWSKRVPTAGVSKNA
+31 VWDKRVPTAGVSKNGV
-46 INFQLTINEDFWNS
+46 NFQLTINEDFWNT
-60 LSENHKRGLLKHELL
+60 LSDNHKRGLLKHELL
-75 HIGFFHLQCQ
+75 HIGFFHIQCQ
-85 DEFPNKKLANIAMDI
+85 DEFQNKRVANIAMDI

-107 EDDLPEGGCTLES
+107 ADDLPEGGCTLES
-120 FAQYNLPPKAGCREY
+120 FSEYNLPPKAGCREY
-135 YRLLQEA
+135 YKLLMKAME
-142 ADKEKQ
+142 EEQ
-148 QGDGGKSKLEKI
+148 QSGSGGKISDMAGMGEGESYGDGTI
-160 LDAMSQGL
+160 N
-168 SHDEDGDP
+168 
-176 VPDHSTWE
+176 PDHGTWKD
-184 EFENMSEAEKKLLQ
+184 FEDLSEAEKKLLE
-198 SQSEY
+198 SQTAH
-203 ILKEIAEAV
+203 ILKEIAETV

-224 GIIERLRTIEPPKF
+224 GIIQRLRHVEPPKF

-246 FAGGSNEVFTKKL
+246 FAGGSNEIFTKKL
-259 RRKDNKRFEENP
+259 RRKDNRRFEENP

-311 EVTIL
+311 EVTVL
-316 QCDTTIR
+316 QCDINIR

-332 DITLHGRGGTDFDPV
+332 DIVLHGRGGTDFDPV

-360 MFYLTDGECDTNVK
+360 MFYLTDGECSTDVK
-374 PKGKMLWV
+374 PRGKMLWV
-382 ISTRGEINKGL
+382 ISTRGEINKSL

>member
-1 MNNQDSLAKTSKE
+1 MLNNHDSLARASKE

-31 EWSKRVPTAGVSKNA
+31 QWDKRVPTAGVSKNGV
-46 INFQLTINEDFWNS
+46 NFQLTINEDFWNS
-60 LSENHKRGLLKHELL
+60 LSDNHKRGLLKHELL
-75 HIGFFHLQCQ
+75 HIGFFHIQCQ
-85 DEFPNKKLANIAMDI
+85 DEFQNKKVANIAMDI

-107 EDDLPEGGCTLES
+107 AEDLPEGGCTLES
-120 FAQYNLPPKAGCREY
+120 FAEYNLPPKAGCREY
-135 YRLLQEA
+135 YKLLMEA
-142 ADKEKQ
+142 KEKEEQ
-148 QGDGGKSKLEKI
+148 SGSGGKIS
-160 LDAMSQGL
+160 DMAGM
-168 SHDEDGDP
+168 DDGEQHSSGTN
-176 VPDHSTWE
+176 VPDHGTWKD
-184 EFENMSEAEKKLLQ
+184 FEDLSEAEKKLLE
-198 SQSEY
+198 SQTAH
-203 ILKEIAEAV
+203 ILKEIADSV

-217 TIPGEFQ
+217 TIPGEFK
-224 GIIERLRTIEPPKF
+224 GILERLRHVEPPKF

-246 FAGGSNEVFTKKL
+246 FAGGAKEVFTKKL

-316 QCDTTIR
+316 QCDTVIR
-323 SIEKFKPNQ
+323 SIEKYKPNE

-347 LEYYNENTRKYTC
+347 LEYYNENQRKYTC
-360 MFYLTDGECDTNVK
+360 LFYLTDGECSTDVK

>member
-1 MNNQDSLAKTSKE
+1 MLNNHDSLARASKE

-31 EWSKRVPTAGVSKNA
+31 QWNKRVPTAGVSKNGV
-46 INFQLTINEDFWNS
+46 NFQLTINEDFWNS
-60 LSENHKRGLLKHELL
+60 LSDNHKRGLLKHELL
-75 HIGFFHLQCQ
+75 HIGFFHIQCQ
-85 DEFPNKKLANIAMDI
+85 DEFQNKKVANIAMDI

-107 EDDLPEGGCTLES
+107 AEDLPEGGCTLES
-120 FAQYNLPPKAGCREY
+120 FAEYNLPPKAGCREY
-135 YRLLQEA
+135 YKLLMQAKEQEEQSGSGGKISDMA
-142 ADKEKQ
+142 GMD
-148 QGDGGKSKLEKI
+148 DGGQHGS
-160 LDAMSQGL
+160 GTN
-168 SHDEDGDP
+168 
-176 VPDHSTWE
+176 VPDHGTWKD
-184 EFENMSEAEKKLLQ
+184 FEDLSEAEKKLLE
-198 SQSEY
+198 SQTAH
-203 ILKEIAEAV
+203 ILKEIADSV

-217 TIPGEFQ
+217 TIPGEFK
-224 GIIERLRTIEPPKF
+224 GILERLRHVEPPKF

-246 FAGGSNEVFTKKL
+246 FAGGAKEVFTKKL

-316 QCDTTIR
+316 QCDTVIR
-323 SIEKFKPNQ
+323 SIEKYKPNE

-347 LEYYNENTRKYTC
+347 LEYYNENQRKYTC
-360 MFYLTDGECDTNVK
+360 LFYLTDGECSTDVK

>member
-1 MNNQDSLAKTSKE
+1 MLNNHDSLARASKE

-31 EWSKRVPTAGVSKNA
+31 QWNKRVPTAGVSKNGV
-46 INFQLTINEDFWNS
+46 NFQLTINEDFWNS
-60 LSENHKRGLLKHELL
+60 LSDNHKRGLLKHELL
-75 HIGFFHLQCQ
+75 HIGFFHIQCQ
-85 DEFPNKKLANIAMDI
+85 DEFQNKKVANIAMDI
-100 EINQYID
+100 EINQFID
-107 EDDLPEGGCTLES
+107 AEDLPEGGCTLES
-120 FAQYNLPPKAGCREY
+120 FAEYNLPPKAGCREY
-135 YRLLQEA
+135 YKLLMQAKEQEEQSGSGGKISDMA
-142 ADKEKQ
+142 GMD
-148 QGDGGKSKLEKI
+148 DGGQHGS
-160 LDAMSQGL
+160 GTN
-168 SHDEDGDP
+168 
-176 VPDHSTWE
+176 VPDHGTWKD
-184 EFENMSEAEKKLLQ
+184 FEDLSEAEKKLLE
-198 SQSEY
+198 SQTAH
-203 ILKEIAEAV
+203 ILKEIADSV

-217 TIPGEFQ
+217 TIPGEFK
-224 GIIERLRTIEPPKF
+224 GILERLRHVEPPKF

-246 FAGGSNEVFTKKL
+246 FAGGAKEVFTKKL

-316 QCDTTIR
+316 QCDTVIR
-323 SIEKFKPNQ
+323 SIEKYKPNE

-347 LEYYNENTRKYTC
+347 LEYYNENQRKYTC
-360 MFYLTDGECDTNVK
+360 LFYLTDGECSTDVK

>member
-1 MNNQDSLAKTSKE
+1 MLNNHDSLARTSKE

-31 EWSKRVPTAGVSKNA
+31 QWDKRVPTAGVSKNGV
-46 INFQLTINEDFWNS
+46 NFQLTINEDFWNS
-60 LSENHKRGLLKHELL
+60 LSDNHKRGLLKHELL
-75 HIGFFHLQCQ
+75 HIGFFHIQCQ
-85 DEFPNKKLANIAMDI
+85 DEFPNKRVANIAMDI

-107 EDDLPEGGCTLES
+107 AEDLPEGGCTLES
-120 FAQYNLPPKAGCREY
+120 FAEYNLPPKAGCREY
-135 YRLLQEA
+135 YKLLMQAKEQE
-142 ADKEKQ
+142 EQ
-148 QGDGGKSKLEKI
+148 SGSGGKIS
-160 LDAMSQGL
+160 DMAGM
-168 SHDEDGDP
+168 DDGEQHGSGTN
-176 VPDHSTWE
+176 VPDHGTWKD
-184 EFENMSEAEKKLLQ
+184 FEDLSEAEKKLLE
-198 SQSEY
+198 SQTAH
-203 ILKEIAEAV
+203 ILKEIADSV

-217 TIPGEFQ
+217 TIPGEFK
-224 GIIERLRTIEPPKF
+224 GILERLRHVEPPKF

-246 FAGGSNEVFTKKL
+246 FAGGAKEVFTKKL

-323 SIEKFKPNQ
+323 SIEKYKPNE

-347 LEYYNENTRKYTC
+347 LEYYNENQRKYTC
-360 MFYLTDGECDTNVK
+360 LFYLTDGECSTDVK

-382 ISTRGEINKGL
+382 ISTRGEINNGL

-399 LN
+399 LS

>member
-1 MNNQDSLAKTSKE
+1 MTKQDSLAKVSKE

-20 FYGLLLLSLNK
+20 FYGLLILSLNK
-31 EWSKRVPTAGVSKNA
+31 VWDKRVPTAGVSKNGV
-46 INFQLTINEDFWNS
+46 NFQLTINEDFWNS
-60 LSENHKRGLLKHELL
+60 LSDNHKRGLLKHELL
-75 HIGFFHLQCQ
+75 HIGFFHIQCQ
-85 DEFPNKKLANIAMDI
+85 DEFQNKKVANIAMDI

-107 EDDLPEGGCTLES
+107 PDDLPEGGCTLES
-120 FAQYNLPPKAGCREY
+120 FSEYNLPPKAGCREY
-135 YRLLQEA
+135 YKLLMKAME
-142 ADKEKQ
+142 EEQ
-148 QGDGGKSKLEKI
+148 QSGKGGKISDMAGMGEGESYGDGTI
-160 LDAMSQGL
+160 N
-168 SHDEDGDP
+168 
-176 VPDHSTWE
+176 PDHGTWKD
-184 EFENMSEAEKKLLQ
+184 FEDLSEAEKKLLE
-198 SQSEY
+198 SQTAH

-224 GIIERLRTIEPPKF
+224 GIIERLRHVEPPKF

-246 FAGGSNEVFTKKL
+246 FAGGSSEVFTKKL
-259 RRKDNKRFEENP
+259 RRKDNRRFEENP

-311 EVTIL
+311 EVTVL

-332 DITLHGRGGTDFDPV
+332 DIVLHGRGGTDFDPV

-360 MFYLTDGECDTNVK
+360 MFYLTDGECSTSVK
-374 PKGKMLWV
+374 PRGKMLWV
-382 ISTRGEINKGL
+382 ISTRGEINNGL

>member
-1 MNNQDSLAKTSKE
+1 MLNNHDSLARASKE

-31 EWSKRVPTAGVSKNA
+31 QWNKRVPTAGVSKNGV
-46 INFQLTINEDFWNS
+46 NFQLTINEDFWNS
-60 LSENHKRGLLKHELL
+60 LSDNHKRGLLKHELL
-75 HIGFFHLQCQ
+75 HIGFFHIQCQ
-85 DEFPNKKLANIAMDI
+85 DEFQNKKVANIAMDI

-107 EDDLPEGGCTLES
+107 AEDLPEGGCTLES
-120 FAQYNLPPKAGCREY
+120 FAEYNLPPKAGCREY
-135 YRLLQEA
+135 YKLLMQAKEQE
-142 ADKEKQ
+142 EQ
-148 QGDGGKSKLEKI
+148 SGSGGKIS
-160 LDAMSQGL
+160 DMAGM
-168 SHDEDGDP
+168 DDGEQHSSGTN
-176 VPDHSTWE
+176 VPDHGTWKD
-184 EFENMSEAEKKLLQ
+184 FEDLSEAEKKLLE
-198 SQSEY
+198 SQTAH
-203 ILKEIAEAV
+203 ILKEIADSV

-217 TIPGEFQ
+217 TIPGEFK
-224 GIIERLRTIEPPKF
+224 GILERLRHVEPPKF

-246 FAGGSNEVFTKKL
+246 FAGGAKEVFTKKL

-316 QCDTTIR
+316 QCDTVIR
-323 SIEKFKPNQ
+323 SIEKYKPNE

-347 LEYYNENTRKYTC
+347 LEYYNENQRKYTC
-360 MFYLTDGECDTNVK
+360 LFYLTDGECSTDVK

>member
-1 MNNQDSLAKTSKE
+1 MLNNHDSLARASKE

-31 EWSKRVPTAGVSKNA
+31 QWDKRVPTAGVSKNGV
-46 INFQLTINEDFWNS
+46 NFQLTINEDFWNS
-60 LSENHKRGLLKHELL
+60 LSDNHKRGLLKHELL
-75 HIGFFHLQCQ
+75 HIGFFHIQCQ
-85 DEFPNKKLANIAMDI
+85 DEFQNKKVANIAMDI

-107 EDDLPEGGCTLES
+107 AEDLPEGGCTLES
-120 FAQYNLPPKAGCREY
+120 FAEYNLPPKAGCREY
-135 YRLLQEA
+135 YKLLMEAKEQE
-142 ADKEKQ
+142 EQ
-148 QGDGGKSKLEKI
+148 SGSGGKIS
-160 LDAMSQGL
+160 DMAGM
-168 SHDEDGDP
+168 DDGEQHGSGTI
-176 VPDHSTWE
+176 VPDHDTWKD
-184 EFENMSEAEKKLLQ
+184 FEDLSEAEKKLLE
-198 SQSEY
+198 SQTSH
-203 ILKEIAEAV
+203 ILKEIADSV

-217 TIPGEFQ
+217 IIPGEFK
-224 GIIERLRTIEPPKF
+224 GILERLRHVEPPKF

-246 FAGGSNEVFTKKL
+246 FAGGAKEVFTKKL

-323 SIEKFKPNQ
+323 SIEKYKPNE

-347 LEYYNENTRKYTC
+347 LEYYNENQRKYTC
-360 MFYLTDGECDTNVK
+360 LFYLTDGECSTDVK

-382 ISTRGEINKGL
+382 ISTRGEINNGL

>member
-1 MNNQDSLAKTSKE
+1 MLNNHDSLARASKE

-31 EWSKRVPTAGVSKNA
+31 QWDKRVPTAGVSKNGV
-46 INFQLTINEDFWNS
+46 NFQLTINEDFWNS
-60 LSENHKRGLLKHELL
+60 LSDNHKRGLLKHELL
-75 HIGFFHLQCQ
+75 HIGFFHIQCQ
-85 DEFPNKKLANIAMDI
+85 DEFQNKKVANIAMDI
-100 EINQYID
+100 EINQFID
-107 EDDLPEGGCTLES
+107 AEDLPEGGCTLES
-120 FAQYNLPPKAGCREY
+120 FAEYNLPPKAGCREY
-135 YRLLQEA
+135 YKLLMQAKEQE
-142 ADKEKQ
+142 EQ
-148 QGDGGKSKLEKI
+148 SGSGGKIS
-160 LDAMSQGL
+160 DMAGM
-168 SHDEDGDP
+168 DDGEQHSSGTN
-176 VPDHSTWE
+176 VPDHGTWKD
-184 EFENMSEAEKKLLQ
+184 FEDLSEAEKKLLE
-198 SQSEY
+198 SQTAH
-203 ILKEIAEAV
+203 ILKEIADSV

-217 TIPGEFQ
+217 TIPGEFK
-224 GIIERLRTIEPPKF
+224 GILERLRHVEPPKF

-246 FAGGSNEVFTKKL
+246 FAGGAKEVFTKKL

-316 QCDTTIR
+316 QCDTVIR
-323 SIEKFKPNQ
+323 SIEKYKPNE

-347 LEYYNENTRKYTC
+347 LEYYNENQRKYTC
-360 MFYLTDGECDTNVK
+360 LFYLTDGECSTDVK

>member
-1 MNNQDSLAKTSKE
+1 MLSNHDSLARTSKE

-31 EWSKRVPTAGVSKNA
+31 QWDKRVPTAGVSKNGV
-46 INFQLTINEDFWNS
+46 NFQLTINEDFWNS
-60 LSENHKRGLLKHELL
+60 LSDNHKRGLLKHELL
-75 HIGFFHLQCQ
+75 HIGFFHIQCQ
-85 DEFPNKKLANIAMDI
+85 DEFPNKKVANIAMDI

-107 EDDLPEGGCTLES
+107 AEDLPEGGCTLES
-120 FAQYNLPPKAGCREY
+120 FAEYNLPPKAGCREY
-135 YRLLQEA
+135 YKLLMQAKEQEEQSGSGGKISDMA
-142 ADKEKQ
+142 GMD
-148 QGDGGKSKLEKI
+148 DGGQHGSGTI
-160 LDAMSQGL
+160 
-168 SHDEDGDP
+168 
-176 VPDHSTWE
+176 VPDHGTWKD
-184 EFENMSEAEKKLLQ
+184 FEDLSEAEKKLLE
-198 SQSEY
+198 SQTAH
-203 ILKEIAEAV
+203 ILKEIADSV

-217 TIPGEFQ
+217 TIPGEFK
-224 GIIERLRTIEPPKF
+224 GILERLRHVEPPKF

-246 FAGGSNEVFTKKL
+246 FAGGAKEVFTKKL

-323 SIEKFKPNQ
+323 SIEKYKPNE

-347 LEYYNENTRKYTC
+347 LEYYNENQRKYTC
-360 MFYLTDGECDTNVK
+360 LFYLTDGECSTDVK

-382 ISTRGEINKGL
+382 ISTRGEINNGL

>member
-1 MNNQDSLAKTSKE
+1 MLNNHDSLARASKE

-31 EWSKRVPTAGVSKNA
+31 QWDKRVPTAGVSKNGV
-46 INFQLTINEDFWNS
+46 NFQLTINEDFWNS
-60 LSENHKRGLLKHELL
+60 LSDNHKRGLLKHELL
-75 HIGFFHLQCQ
+75 HIGFFHIQCQ
-85 DEFPNKKLANIAMDI
+85 DEFQNKKVANIAMDI

-120 FAQYNLPPKAGCREY
+120 FAEYNLPPKAGCREY
-135 YRLLQEA
+135 YKLLMQAKEQE
-142 ADKEKQ
+142 EQ
-148 QGDGGKSKLEKI
+148 SGSGGKIS
-160 LDAMSQGL
+160 DMAGM
-168 SHDEDGDP
+168 DDGEQHGSGTN
-176 VPDHSTWE
+176 VPDHGTWKD
-184 EFENMSEAEKKLLQ
+184 FEDLSEAEKKLLE
-198 SQSEY
+198 SQTAH
-203 ILKEIAEAV
+203 ILKEIADSV

-217 TIPGEFQ
+217 TIPGEFK
-224 GIIERLRTIEPPKF
+224 GILERLRHVEPPKF

-246 FAGGSNEVFTKKL
+246 FAGGAKEVFTKKL

-316 QCDTTIR
+316 QCDTVIR
-323 SIEKFKPNQ
+323 SIEKYKPNE

-347 LEYYNENTRKYTC
+347 LEYYNENQRKYTC
-360 MFYLTDGECDTNVK
+360 LFYLTDGECSTDVK